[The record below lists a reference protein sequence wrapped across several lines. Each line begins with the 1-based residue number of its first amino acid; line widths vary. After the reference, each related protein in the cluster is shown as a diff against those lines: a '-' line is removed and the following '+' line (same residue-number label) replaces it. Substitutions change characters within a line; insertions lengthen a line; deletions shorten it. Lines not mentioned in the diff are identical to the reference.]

1 MTMTEA
7 YARLPELARAALS
20 DHARRRLLLAP
31 EGRRAYVARVLQA
44 DPGWTP
50 RRHVMRGLGPVELAA
65 AREADARQDALVA
78 KLRKGAARGL

>member
-1 MTMTEA
+1 MTEA
-7 YARLPELARAALS
+7 YARLPDGARNVLS
-20 DHARRRLLLAP
+20 DHARRRLLSTP

-50 RRHVMRGLGPVELAA
+50 RRHVMRGLGAVELAA

-78 KLRKGAARGL
+78 KLRKGAVDGL